1 MQCQT
6 ETTNGTIEHRAPM
19 KRIFCIVAA
28 GVVVCLALSALS
40 PSEPLH
46 FRWPVDPALK
56 GKGKEN
62 QCMDYAL
69 ALSSRLAANGIH
81 GQLIFYRW
89 HIRNTPIEASHVF
102 VKYHLADKTEWIV
115 DNEIP
120 HPKAAPANA
129 SPFELIFLLSGA
141 KSAPVDV
148 ELEKG
153 LTHLGYF

>member
-1 MQCQT
+1 
-6 ETTNGTIEHRAPM
+6 
-19 KRIFCIVAA
+19 VADL
-28 GVVVCLALSALS
+28 V
-40 PSEPLH
+40 
-46 FRWPVDPALK
+46 
-56 GKGKEN
+56 
-62 QCMDYAL
+62 
-69 ALSSRLAANGIH
+69 H
-81 GQLIFYRW
+81 GQASSNNIEAGAESIEMSEREPRLSITQGYRW
-89 HIRNTPIEASHVF
+89 HIRNTPIEGSHVF

>member
-1 MQCQT
+1 
-6 ETTNGTIEHRAPM
+6 
-19 KRIFCIVAA
+19 
-28 GVVVCLALSALS
+28 
-40 PSEPLH
+40 
-46 FRWPVDPALK
+46 
-56 GKGKEN
+56 
-62 QCMDYAL
+62 MDYAL

-89 HIRNTPIEASHVF
+89 HIRNTPIEGSHVF